1 MARIAAFALKPL
13 MLAAAL
19 LVTIPGFTS
28 GPGPGHKAG
37 AEKVLRQVKL
47 IVEPERLLASNTRL
61 NRLDQQELQ
70 GGEQYLRHAES
81 EAAIVVATNQRILAY
96 GPVIGWRS
104 IQLLPGETIESLQA
118 EDYAVFIITN
128 LRYLNFNADTGL
140 WGREQRAGG
149 S

>member
-1 MARIAAFALKPL
+1 MSANRVAYLL
-13 MLAAAL
+13 LAAAL
-19 LVTIPGFTS
+19 LVTLPGFTS
-28 GPGPGHKAG
+28 GPGAGDKAG
-37 AEKVLRQVKL
+37 ADKVLRQVKL
-47 IVEPERLLASNTRL
+47 IIEPERLLASNTRL

-70 GGEQYLRHAES
+70 SGEQYLRHAES

-104 IQLLPGETIESLQA
+104 MQLLPGETVESLQA
-118 EDYAVFIITN
+118 EDYAVFIITD

-140 WGREQRAGG
+140 WAREQRSGG